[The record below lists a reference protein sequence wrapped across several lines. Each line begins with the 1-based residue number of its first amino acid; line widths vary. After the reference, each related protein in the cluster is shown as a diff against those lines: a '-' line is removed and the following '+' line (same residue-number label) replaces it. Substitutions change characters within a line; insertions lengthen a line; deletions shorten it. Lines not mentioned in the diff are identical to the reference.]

1 MDAIGR
7 AATAR
12 AERPRHEQSAYH
24 LKHPPEGV
32 VLFRPST
39 SGPDVPLPD
48 LPKWS
53 GANLPLPA
61 IGARVNVFDM
71 RKGPGVVTGYFVE
84 QGWAGLHVRLDKP
97 IVIGGKTWEEV
108 HVFGIDLEPGGGRV
122 LPNDPLEYPDGSG
135 RRYGQLRSEPEP
147 TCDICGRCLASLGQM
162 RFATASVHT
171 DCYRRALRTLSRI
184 ADACGQPDDVWA
196 ERVLTLRIRD
206 DEDSVEISTHAAA
219 LARSPLAHPTP
230 SECSEV
236 ASRDPVV
243 VLGPGGDFQR
253 AYGAVDAAERD
264 RLRGII
270 TTGLEGGEG

>member
-32 VLFRPST
+32 VAFQPGRDR
-39 SGPDVPLPD
+39 GPTPD
-48 LPKWS
+48 NPKWS
-53 GANLPLPA
+53 SSLPMPE

-84 QGWAGLHVRLDKP
+84 HGWAGLHVRLDKP
-97 IVIGGKTWEEV
+97 IVIGGKSLAEV
-108 HVFGIDLEPGGGRV
+108 HVFGIDLEPSGGRV

-135 RRYGQLRSEPEP
+135 RRYGQLPRRGPGA
-147 TCDICGRCLASLGQM
+147 CDICGLSLAA
-162 RFATASVHT
+162 FATMSSAKVSVHT
-171 DCYRRALRTLSRI
+171 DCLRRAMITITRL
-184 ADACGQPDDVWA
+184 ADACGQPDEIWA
-196 ERVLTLRIRD
+196 QRVLSCRIRD
-206 DEDSVEISTHAAA
+206 DEDAVEISPQAVAMAA
-219 LARSPLAHPTP
+219 SPLALPLP

-236 ASRDPVV
+236 ATRDPVV
-243 VLGPGGDFQR
+243 VLGPGGDFR
-253 AYGAVDAAERD
+253 KVYGAVDSAERD

-270 TTGLEGGEG
+270 TTGVEGGEG